1 MGTINEDISQN
12 DVEFKN
18 LEKVLNYILSQEKNK
33 SHNIDTLKE
42 IGLANQYS
50 SLLDKKTS
58 KEIKCISKKHKTL
71 KYYISLQK
79 AKSYFIKWANLLF
92 DIQEYDYNCFPNY
105 TKKIQSLRNILLTK
119 SFFQKNVKKNLI
131 DNESNIKL
139 FEYGI
144 PKYLR
149 EFVWEIIIAE
159 KYSNHKYFN
168 RNEEEKEYKSFLRNI
183 KAKQANEQIEKDL
196 PRTFPDISDSNEKK
210 LNILKNLLIYASSL
224 TKDGYCQGINFIVG
238 FILRIT
244 NFDEIKSYYFIKYIF
259 PEIKGYF
266 EQGFPL
272 LKKNV
277 NLFYKFFSKCYP
289 NLEAHFTKNDI
300 FAQFWVG
307 KWFQTLFTLSL
318 PFDELCYIWDLLL
331 IKGFNFCIFLSLAI
345 VHYLEKYLVKLNDSS
360 DILSYL
366 KNSLNPEQNNSF
378 NINDITDKNKYIIP
392 INKVFLKALDL
403 EHRICSDKNLQEI
416 INNSKNEDCESI
428 CSKNTKETETSMI
441 NPKFYMNNTN
451 NSLVLTAISSKS
463 VNSENK
469 SLRSSNLSDKKDI
482 LNNVKTNLFN
492 KNNLEFT
499 IPKKDVNINH
509 NLSEINYFTCKYKKD
524 TKVFHLFENIDLL
537 QRRLNYLDV
546 NINYL
551 QVNLGNYYNSMN
563 PMPNFVYYNN
573 SLLINP
579 KALYSQIPII
589 PAV

>member
-79 AKSYFIKWANLLF
+79 AKSYFIKWTNLLF
-92 DIQEYDYNCFPNY
+92 DIQESDYNCFPNY
-105 TKKIQSLRNILLTK
+105 SKKIQNLRNILFTK

-131 DNESNIKL
+131 ENESNLKL
-139 FEYGI
+139 LEYGI

-149 EFVWEIIIAE
+149 EFLWEIIIAE
-159 KYSNHKYFN
+159 KYSNHKYFD
-168 RNEEEKEYKSFLRNI
+168 RYEEEKEYKTFI
-183 KAKQANEQIEKDL
+183 KNYKIEQTDNQIEKDIL
-196 PRTFPDISDSNEKK
+196 RTFPDISDSNDNKI
-210 LNILKNLLIYASSL
+210 NILKNLLIYTSSL
-224 TKDGYCQGINFIVG
+224 TKDGYCQGMNFIVS
-238 FILRIT
+238 FILKIT

-272 LKKNV
+272 LKKNI
-277 NLFYKFFSKCYP
+277 NLFYKFFSKLYP
-289 NLEAHFTKNDI
+289 TLDAHFTKNDV

-307 KWFQTLFTLSL
+307 KWLQTLFTLSL

-331 IKGFNFCIFLSLAI
+331 IKGFDFCILISLAI
-345 VHYLEKYLVKLNDSS
+345 INYLEKYLMKLNDSS

-366 KNSLNPEQNNSF
+366 KYSLSPDTNNF
-378 NINDITDKNKYIIP
+378 YNINDNTDKNKYIIP
-392 INKVFLKALDL
+392 INKIFMKSIEIEHLVDNDKTLK
-403 EHRICSDKNLQEI
+403 QI
-416 INNSKNEDCESI
+416 INNSKKEDCESI
-428 CSKNTKETETSMI
+428 CSLNTKETETSMI
-441 NPKFYMNNTN
+441 NNKFYMNN
-451 NSLVLTAISSKS
+451 SLLLTTSSSKS
-463 VNSENK
+463 ILSENNTF
-469 SLRSSNLSDKKDI
+469 RSSIKSDKKDI
-482 LNNVKTNLFN
+482 SNKGKENLFN

-499 IPKKDVNINH
+499 IPNNNVNIND
-509 NLSEINYFTCKYKKD
+509 NLSKINENFFTDKKNK
-524 TKVFHLFENIDLL
+524 KVFHLFDNIDLME
-537 QRRLNYLDV
+537 RRLNYLNV

-551 QVNLGNYYNSMN
+551 QVNLGNYYNSFS
-563 PMPNFVYYNN
+563 PTPNYIYLNN
-573 SLLINP
+573 NLLISP
-579 KALYSQIPII
+579 KAPYYPLTIC
-589 PAV
+589 PAI